1 MQAGSSVATRAD
13 ILVSVESA
21 GWGEGLEDA
30 DALCRT
36 AALAALDRAGLPLDG
51 AEISILLTD
60 DAEVRALNRD
70 YRKQD
75 KPTNVLSFAAMDGE
89 LAPMPDGSLPLG
101 DMVLAFE
108 TVEREAGEAGISL
121 ADHAT
126 HMVVHGTLHLLQYD
140 HETDA
145 DAEVM
150 ESLETAILAGLRIAD
165 PYARETI

>member
-89 LAPMPDGSLPLG
+89 LAPMPDGSLK
-101 DMVLAFE
+101 V
-108 TVEREAGEAGISL
+108 
-121 ADHAT
+121 
-126 HMVVHGTLHLLQYD
+126 
-140 HETDA
+140 
-145 DAEVM
+145 
-150 ESLETAILAGLRIAD
+150 RIAAPPVD
-165 PYARETI
+165 SAANEALVRLLAARLGVPRAAVVLVRGATSRSKVVAVRGVDGPTAAARLTPG